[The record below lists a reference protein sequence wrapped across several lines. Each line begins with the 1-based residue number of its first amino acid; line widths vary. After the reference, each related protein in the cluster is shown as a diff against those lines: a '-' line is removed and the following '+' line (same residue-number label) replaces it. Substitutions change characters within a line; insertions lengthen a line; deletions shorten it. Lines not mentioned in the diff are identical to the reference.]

1 MRTLCLRGDEIETKE
16 ALHEKLTEELDFP
29 SWYGGNLDAL
39 YDCLTDYDEELELS
53 VVNAASLEAALGNY
67 AGRFLQVL
75 EDAAMENDC
84 LRISIE

>member
-1 MRTLCLRGDEIETKE
+1 MRIFCLHGDEIETKE
-16 ALHEKLTEELDFP
+16 ALHEKLAEGLDFP
-29 SWYGGNLDAL
+29 GWYGGNLDAL

-53 VVNAASLEAALGNY
+53 VVNAASLEATLGNY
-67 AGRFLQVL
+67 TGRFLQVL